1 MKQTISTAESD
12 CPAAESMLYRHEE
25 YTKPQLVKQPCAHER
40 LRRVALQLF
49 VEQGFQSVSLR
60 QLANA
65 LGMQAGSLYNH
76 MDSKQ
81 ALLFEL
87 IEEHESDLLDTLRAE
102 DPSNASGL
110 QRLRQY
116 IHSHVHFSLANH
128 GRQVLSRLELRQLTN
143 EQKNAIMVIRLAQI
157 EHMRGIIKQISSKY
171 VRDEGKLTLVVRSVM
186 TILDDYPEW
195 RLPSRRLDA
204 LVEFLTQLAV
214 VGITYQK
221 FQK

>member
-1 MKQTISTAESD
+1 MKLAISPAKSD
-12 CPAAESMLYRHEE
+12 CPAAESMLYRHGEHA
-25 YTKPQLVKQPCAHER
+25 KPQQVEQTSSHER

-102 DPSNASGL
+102 DPNNASGL

-116 IHSHVHFSLANH
+116 IHSHVHFSLAHH
-128 GRQVLSRLELRQLTN
+128 GRQILSRLELRQLTN
-143 EQKNAIMVIRLAQI
+143 EQKSAIMAIRLSQI
-157 EHMRGIIKQISSKY
+157 EHLREILKQMSSQY
-171 VRDEGKLTLVVRSVM
+171 ARDEGKLTVVVRSVM
-186 TILDDYPEW
+186 AILDDYPEW
-195 RLPSRRLDA
+195 RLPSCRLET
-204 LVEFLTQLAV
+204 LVEVLPRLAV
-214 VGITYQK
+214 MGITYEQ

>member
-1 MKQTISTAESD
+1 
-12 CPAAESMLYRHEE
+12 MLYRHGEHA
-25 YTKPQLVKQPCAHER
+25 KPQQVEQPSSHER

-102 DPSNASGL
+102 DPNNASGL

-116 IHSHVHFSLANH
+116 IHSHVHFSLAHH
-128 GRQVLSRLELRQLTN
+128 GRQILSRLELRQLTN
-143 EQKNAIMVIRLAQI
+143 EQKSAIMAIRLSQI
-157 EHMRGIIKQISSKY
+157 EHLRGILKQMSSQY
-171 VRDEGKLTLVVRSVM
+171 ARDEGKLTVVVRSVM
-186 TILDDYPEW
+186 AILDDYPEW
-195 RLPSRRLDA
+195 RLPSCRLDT
-204 LVEFLTQLAV
+204 LVELLPQIAV
-214 VGITYQK
+214 MGITYEQ

>member
-1 MKQTISTAESD
+1 
-12 CPAAESMLYRHEE
+12 MLYRHGEHA
-25 YTKPQLVKQPCAHER
+25 KPQQVEQTSSHER

-102 DPSNASGL
+102 DPNNASGL

-116 IHSHVHFSLANH
+116 IHSHVHFSLAHH
-128 GRQVLSRLELRQLTN
+128 GRQILSRLELRQLTN
-143 EQKNAIMVIRLAQI
+143 EQKSAIMAIRLSQI
-157 EHMRGIIKQISSKY
+157 EHLREILKQMSSQY
-171 VRDEGKLTLVVRSVM
+171 ARDEGKLTVVVRSVM
-186 TILDDYPEW
+186 AILDDYPEW
-195 RLPSRRLDA
+195 RLPSCRLET
-204 LVEFLTQLAV
+204 LVEVLPRLAV
-214 VGITYQK
+214 MGITYEQ

>member
-1 MKQTISTAESD
+1 
-12 CPAAESMLYRHEE
+12 MLYRHGEHA
-25 YTKPQLVKQPCAHER
+25 KPQQVEQTSSHER

-102 DPSNASGL
+102 DPNNASGL

-116 IHSHVHFSLANH
+116 IHSHVHFSLAHH
-128 GRQVLSRLELRQLTN
+128 GRQILSRLELRQLTN
-143 EQKNAIMVIRLAQI
+143 EQKSAIMAIRLSQI
-157 EHMRGIIKQISSKY
+157 EHLRGILKQMSSQY
-171 VRDEGKLTLVVRSVM
+171 ARDEGKLTVVVRSVM
-186 TILDDYPEW
+186 AILDDCPEW
-195 RLPSRRLDA
+195 RLPSCRLDT
-204 LVEFLTQLAV
+204 LVELLPQIAV
-214 VGITYQK
+214 MGITYEQ

>member
-1 MKQTISTAESD
+1 MKLAISTAESD
-12 CPAAESMLYRHEE
+12 CPAAESMLYRHGEHA
-25 YTKPQLVKQPCAHER
+25 KPQQVEQTSSHER

-102 DPSNASGL
+102 DPNNASGL

-116 IHSHVHFSLANH
+116 IHSHVHFSLAHH
-128 GRQVLSRLELRQLTN
+128 GRQILSRLELRQLTN
-143 EQKNAIMVIRLAQI
+143 EQKSAIMAIRLSQI
-157 EHMRGIIKQISSKY
+157 EHLRGILKQMSSQY
-171 VRDEGKLTLVVRSVM
+171 ARDEGKLTVVVRSVM
-186 TILDDYPEW
+186 AILDDYPEW
-195 RLPSRRLDA
+195 RLPSCRLDT
-204 LVEFLTQLAV
+204 LVELLPQIAV
-214 VGITYQK
+214 MGITYEQ